1 MLRNRQGCP
10 SALTVLK
17 RRTVRRYKMQALKE
31 TEKQFSVFEISL
43 FTKGSLIFLGN
54 TILFI
59 QSPP

>member
-1 MLRNRQGCP
+1 MLRNRQGCL

-31 TEKQFSVFEISL
+31 TEKQFPVFEISL

-54 TILFI
+54 TTLFI